1 MKEQLMQHNFFK
13 VSPIEKIIS
22 ILSYITMGII
32 GLVWLLIAHFS
43 KKKLRY
49 FLMFNIVQS
58 MIIAIFLAIL
68 KLTLNIIFSIL
79 SIVPFINI
87 IAAKLNYIISV
98 KILIFP
104 ILNLSF
110 NVIEIILYILLIYII
125 MGVLT
130 SRIFY
135 IPYLTSLISKLL
147 KTYN

>member
-1 MKEQLMQHNFFK
+1 MQHNFFK

-87 IAAKLNYIISV
+87 LAAKLNYIISV

>member
-1 MKEQLMQHNFFK
+1 MQHNFFK

>member
-87 IAAKLNYIISV
+87 LAAKLNYIISV